1 MKIKRLAA
9 WILFAP
15 LFSVFGIFALLMMK
29 SSRSNCAIFAIQ
41 RLIERGGYLCIRQS
55 RFGWWPHF
63 VWAPTLDEVSG
74 LQNYVP
80 IKRNESFK
88 YIEKFIFVGH
98 VVDHDEGLVDELDLD
113 KMNNRETKWK

>member
-1 MKIKRLAA
+1 MKLKRLAA

-15 LFSVFGIFALLMMK
+15 LFSIFGIFALLMMK
-29 SSRSNCAIFAIQ
+29 SNRSNCAIFAIQ

-113 KMNNRETKWK
+113 KMNREEL